1 MSKYIHLC
9 IFQFIVF
16 LFQNP
21 RETAMTFESIVAAID
36 TALTG
41 WVEFDND
48 FYFNELVESGGI
60 SCFYFYPL
68 FIVARLTTAI
78 ADKEDFADQLTH
90 AHQLEEDLAWFVD
103 SLRHTPNQDGW
114 KELLQQVRIQV
125 QEAADEVKNEGYEA
139 YPGNPEQMDHVSSEK
154 AHVEGKAASK
164 AEDNVQN
171 EEDEPVIKRMR
182 FSAKTEIGESSMK
195 EDGSSEERVIL
206 VNDEDNE
213 EPAIKK
219 MCLSSEPI
227 TRMRD
232 GVVKGTE
239 SNVERKRE
247 AGGGS
252 GKKTIEPA
260 LKRMR
265 LSEKDNVKEDRNNKD
280 KQETLVQEKEK
291 ESFLMVRLTCLQ
303 HLQNTYLQ
311 VLANPY
317 HKDQKGADRTG
328 GNGRW
333 PFL

>member
-78 ADKEDFADQLTH
+78 ADKEGFADQLTH

-103 SLRHTPNQDGW
+103 SLRHTPNQDVW

-219 MCLSSEPI
+219 MCLSSGQPNS
-227 TRMRD
+227 RVRD
-232 GVVKGTE
+232 TAVKGTD
-239 SNVERKRE
+239 
-247 AGGGS
+247 GLG
-252 GKKTIEPA
+252 PA
-260 LKRMR
+260 LKRMKLSDTLQVSSYIHQFDNEHIR
-265 LSEKDNVKEDRNNKD
+265 LDIRIFIKLSHKEPNTGTVRGDDDNNIDVTFTKEYEPGHD
-280 KQETLVQEKEK
+280 TKEVGFHTISTK
-291 ESFLMVRLTCLQ
+291 II
-303 HLQNTYLQ
+303 LQ
-311 VLANPY
+311 VLGKPSR
-317 HKDQKGADRTG
+317 HI
-328 GNGRW
+328 
-333 PFL
+333 